1 MSGRSVE
8 VTLWGN
14 FSDIEGQQLQLQCD
28 SGLNPILALIG
39 ARISNFNG
47 RSVSTIS
54 STQLKI
60 DPDFPDAERLRRWYI
75 TN

>member
-14 FSDIEGQQLQLQCD
+14 FCDLEGQQLQLECD